1 LICTANQGL
10 KSDDWLKRQG
20 AHKTIEGG
28 TMTQDECDHLDARVH
43 QAFRDAAVFS
53 FLSPSHLLAAFPE
66 ARSLFDEIV
75 GKGGARTGP
84 YRVVLVQTSEFP
96 DGKMFLRGPDK
107 PHDSS
112 CIIIASNRER
122 YDAQRLKIQRILG
135 RKSHA
140 GRQLDEMI

>member
-1 LICTANQGL
+1 
-10 KSDDWLKRQG
+10 
-20 AHKTIEGG
+20 
-28 TMTQDECDHLDARVH
+28 MTQDECDHLDARVH
-43 QAFRDAAVFS
+43 QAFRDGAVFS

-75 GKGGARTGP
+75 GKGGGRTGP

-96 DGKMFLRGPDK
+96 DGKMFLRGGADK
-107 PHDSS
+107 PRDSS

-135 RKSHA
+135 RKPLV
-140 GRQLDEMI
+140 GGQLDGMI